1 MTLLQSNNPTEC
13 HKHIS
18 AHTVEDGTELTLLT
32 SVASCNRHVDS
43 SFSADFLVLVQ
54 SNRIGSSF
62 LRLGV
67 WVWGPINVGS
77 ALDLDKGGQL

>member
-18 AHTVEDGTELTLLT
+18 AHAVEDGTELTLLT
-32 SVASCNRHVDS
+32 SFESCNRHVDS
-43 SFSADFLVLVQ
+43 SFSVDFLVLVQ

-62 LRLGV
+62 LRLR
-67 WVWGPINVGS
+67 VWGPINVGS